1 MADKPLRWMLDTL
14 QTPPVGRE
22 SRVEAGVLLR
32 RIQRGESVGMPG
44 SRPMPSI
51 GRRVHELRVDDR
63 ETRKTWRIVYRIDPD
78 AILVVHWFE
87 KKTQTTTRRVIDA
100 SWTSWSRWAT
110 RRYRR

>member
-14 QTPPVGRE
+14 QSPPVGRAA
-22 SRVEAGVLLR
+22 RVEAGVLLR
-32 RIQRGESVGMPG
+32 RIQRGESVGMPD

-63 ETRKTWRIVYRIDPD
+63 ETRKTWRIVYRIDPE

-87 KKTQTTTRRVIDA
+87 KKTQTTTRRVIDLCKK
-100 SWTSWSRWAT
+100 RLGDYD
-110 RRYRR
+110 RG